1 MRSCESEALEVGR
14 KDLSGSG
21 LCADSQECLQ
31 DTVTVRNGGSER
43 SELSG
48 KMERSGFPSIL
59 QLVRQRPMPTGLPWW
74 SGG

>member
-21 LCADSQECLQ
+21 LCVDSQECLQ

-48 KMERSGFPSIL
+48 KNGALWLPKHPSA
-59 QLVRQRPMPTGLPWW
+59 G
-74 SGG
+74 